1 MQIANYQ
8 IMEQQVS
15 LITISISSL
24 LLYIIFYLVIIVLLN
39 RNIAPKGTKI
49 ISEPEGLE
57 KTLPQ
62 TIRLLSWNIGYAG
75 LGEESDFL
83 IDGGKHLLAPSKKI
97 VQKNLSGI
105 RKQLQKIKADIFL
118 LQEVSEKSFL
128 SRNVDVLREITGIF
142 IKYFIIF
149 RPDFASI
156 GLPYP
161 LKIKHGTFS
170 LAKVK
175 PALTLVKTL
184 PFEPKP
190 LGGIFHRHYALQ
202 VNYFDIEDNE
212 KQWVIVNLHLA
223 AFDENGATRQK
234 QLNEVFAFAEQEYE
248 KGNYVILGGDWNMEL
263 ASSNFPHKTE
273 EKYLFWKIPFPIK
286 RLPKDWQI
294 GIDKKTPTVRSN
306 QKPYVA
312 GENYTAI
319 IDGFIASP
327 NVQITEIKTI
337 NNDFKY
343 TDHLPIIGTFSTK

>member
-1 MQIANYQ
+1 L
-8 IMEQQVS
+8 EQQELSATVIF
-15 LITISISSL
+15 LISL
-24 LLYIIFYLVIIVLLN
+24 LFLAFFYLAIIIVLN
-39 RNIAPKGTKI
+39 RKIAPKGAKI
-49 ISEPEGLE
+49 ISEPEVLD

-62 TIRLLSWNIGYAG
+62 TIRLITWNIGYAG

-83 IDGGKHLLAPSKKI
+83 IDGGKHLLPPSKKI
-97 VQKNLSGI
+97 VQKNLEAIKSE
-105 RKQLQKIKADIFL
+105 LQQIKADIFL

-128 SRNVDVLREITGIF
+128 SRNVDVLREVTSIF
-142 IKYFIIF
+142 MKYFIIF

-161 LKIKHGTFS
+161 FKIKHGTLS
-170 LAKVK
+170 LAKTN
-175 PALTLVKTL
+175 PALTVVKTL

-202 VNYFDIEDNE
+202 VNYFDIAGND
-212 KQWVIVNLHLA
+212 KQWVIINLHLA

-234 QLNEVFAFAEQEYE
+234 QFDAVFAFAEQEY
-248 KGNYVILGGDWNMEL
+248 KKDNYVILGGDWNMEL
-263 ASSNFPHKTE
+263 TNSNFPHKTE
-273 EKYLFWKIPFPIK
+273 EKYLFWKIPFPFE
-286 RLPKDWQI
+286 RLPKNWQI
-294 GIDKKTPTVRSN
+294 GINKKTPTVRSN

-319 IDGFIASP
+319 IDGFITSP
-327 NVQITEIKTI
+327 NVQINEIKTF

>member
-1 MQIANYQ
+1 MN
-8 IMEQQVS
+8 
-15 LITISISSL
+15 LITIILSSL
-24 LLYIIFYLVIIVLLN
+24 LLFAILYLLIIALLN
-39 RNIAPKGTKI
+39 RKIAPKGAKI
-49 ISEPEGLE
+49 ISDTEELE

-62 TIRLLSWNIGYAG
+62 TIRLATWNIGYAG
-75 LGEESDFL
+75 LGQESDFL
-83 IDGGKHLLAPSKKI
+83 IDGGKNLLAPSKKI
-97 VQKNLSGI
+97 VQKNLTAI
-105 RKQLQKIKADIFL
+105 IKQLQRIKADIFL
-118 LQEVSEKSFL
+118 LQEVSQKSFL
-128 SRNVDVLREITGIF
+128 SRNVDVLKGITSIF

-161 LKIKHGTFS
+161 LKIKHGTLS

-202 VNYFDIEDNE
+202 INYFNIAG
-212 KQWVIVNLHLA
+212 KPTQWVIINLHLA

-234 QLNEVFAFAEQEYE
+234 QFDAVFAFAEQEY
-248 KGNYVILGGDWNMEL
+248 KKDNYVILGGDWNMEL
-263 ASSNFPHKTE
+263 TNSNFPHKTE
-273 EKYLFWKIPFPIK
+273 EKYLFWKIPFPFE
-286 RLPKDWQI
+286 RLPKNWQI

-319 IDGFIASP
+319 IDGFITSP
-327 NVQITEIKTI
+327 NVQINEMKTF

>member
-1 MQIANYQ
+1 MVFLA
-8 IMEQQVS
+8 
-15 LITISISSL
+15 
-24 LLYIIFYLVIIVLLN
+24 IFYLAIIVLLN
-39 RNIAPKGTKI
+39 RKIAPKGANI
-49 ISEPEGLE
+49 ISSPEGLK

-62 TIRLLSWNIGYAG
+62 AIKLTTWNIGYAG
-75 LGEESDFL
+75 LGQESDFL

-97 VQKNLSGI
+97 VQKNLNAI
-105 RKQLQKIKADIFL
+105 IKQLQQIKVDIFL

-128 SRNVDVLREITGIF
+128 SRNVDVLREITSIF
-142 IKYFIIF
+142 MKYFIIF

-161 LKIKHGTFS
+161 FNIKHGTLS
-170 LAKVK
+170 LAKAK
-175 PALTLVKTL
+175 PALTSIKTL

-202 VNYFDIEDNE
+202 INYFDIAG
-212 KQWVIVNLHLA
+212 KPTQWVIINLHLA
-223 AFDENGATRQK
+223 AFDANGNIRQK
-234 QLNEVFAFAEQEYE
+234 QFDAVFAFAEQEYE

-263 ASSNFPHKTE
+263 ANSNFPHKTE
-273 EKYLFWKIPFPIK
+273 EKYLFWKIAFPSE
-286 RLPKDWQI
+286 RLPRDWQI
-294 GIDKKTPTVRSN
+294 GIDKNNPTVRSN
-306 QKPYVA
+306 QKPYVK

-327 NVQITEIKTI
+327 NVKINDIKTF